1 MPSTMGAPPAT
12 KPDPW
17 KMRAAF
23 AMTFSLGYL
32 ALSLLG
38 AAWTFPHRYAPVAT
52 DFDTGFM
59 GGLASADNASL
70 AIAWGASRD
79 ETFRGTAITIQDLT
93 FFSERWNGVDIT
105 IAAALARPRTVV
117 GRIPA
122 LVVVHG
128 YGGSHE
134 SMMGVAREL
143 AASGR
148 VAIAI
153 DAPDSGG
160 STPYPRRTP
169 EDLVNVTTDPRGG
182 FLYHVAYAASRALSV
197 AESLAFVDPARLGVL
212 GASQGGL
219 TSLYLAAKDPRVSA
233 ALPMIPGGNLE
244 EAYWAPSLAHVLLP
258 QGVTLSDPRL
268 VGFRRHFDPL
278 GYAPVI
284 TAPVLFMTGTADE
297 FFPIWGVMSTYDAI
311 PSRKWLSIVPNHGHS
326 GYDGWIPTATRFLDW
341 VFNGG
346 APLPDPAVIGV
357 ASDLAGVH
365 VTSSTTSRSEV
376 VLLWRGST
384 AAETWRSTTMA
395 VAGGL
400 YSATVMPMWPG
411 RVSFFVS
418 ILEAGA
424 YTTAT
429 PVTAVDA
436 TGYAGPALLIA
447 TAGMTATLW
456 GLIGLPFR
464 ERRVPILAVVL
475 AVAGSAWAWIGVPGR
490 TAWGVYEIADRT
502 SLGSFLLGAYLV
514 FFSALFATALLR
526 PRKLLVLSWVPVIFS
541 ATVYGVAAAFLGGAV
556 LAPSW
561 GFALIVAAPLLVLVD
576 RRWRKE
582 TRVF

>member
-1 MPSTMGAPPAT
+1 MA
-12 KPDPW
+12 
-17 KMRAAF
+17 
-23 AMTFSLGYL
+23 FSLGFL
-32 ALSLLG
+32 GLSLLG
-38 AAWTFPHRYAPVAT
+38 AAWTFPHRYAPAST

-59 GGLASADNASL
+59 GALASADGTPL
-70 AIAWGASRD
+70 ATAWGASTD
-79 ETFRGTAITIQDLT
+79 ETFEGTPITVQDLT
-93 FFSERWNGVDIT
+93 FLSERWNGVDVS
-105 IAAALARPRTVV
+105 IAAALARPRSVA

-128 YGGSHE
+128 YGGTHE

-169 EDLVNVTTDPRGG
+169 GDLVNVTSDPRGG

-197 AESLAFVDPARLGVL
+197 AESLPYVDPGRLGVI

-219 TSLYLAAKDPRVSA
+219 TSLYLAAKDPRVAA

-244 EAYWAPSLAHVLLP
+244 EAYWAPSLAHLLLP
-258 QGVTLSDPRL
+258 KDATLSDPRL

-278 GYAPVI
+278 GYAPLI
-284 TAPVLFMTGTADE
+284 TAPVLFMAGTADE

-311 PSRKWLSIVPNHGHS
+311 PSRKWLSLVPNHGHS
-326 GYDGWIPTATRFLDW
+326 GYEGWIPTAMRFLDW
-341 VFNGG
+341 AFDGA
-346 APLPDPAVIGV
+346 APLPDPAVLGV
-357 ASDLAGVH
+357 ASDLLGVH
-365 VTSSTTSRSEV
+365 VTASATAASEV

-384 AAETWRSTTMA
+384 AGEPWRATTMSR
-395 VAGGL
+395 AGGL
-400 YSATVMPMWPG
+400 HTATVGPVWPG
-411 RVSFFVS
+411 RVSLFVS
-418 ILEAGA
+418 IVEAGV

-429 PVTAVDA
+429 PAIAVDA
-436 TGYAGPALLIA
+436 TGYPGPALLIA
-447 TAGMTATLW
+447 TAGMTAYLW
-456 GLIGLPFR
+456 GLLGLPFR
-464 ERRVPILAVVL
+464 ERRIPILAVVL
-475 AVAGSAWAWIGVPGR
+475 AVGGSAWAWIGVPGR
-490 TAWGVYEIADRT
+490 TAWGVYEIADR
-502 SLGSFLLGAYLV
+502 SPLGGFLLGAYLV

-541 ATVYGVAAAFLGGAV
+541 ATVYGIAAALLGGAAT

-561 GFALIVAAPLLVLVD
+561 GFALIVAAPLLVLAD

>member
-23 AMTFSLGYL
+23 AMAFSLGYL
-32 ALSLLG
+32 ALSILG
-38 AAWTFPHRYAPVAT
+38 AAWTLPHRYAPVAT

-59 GGLASADNASL
+59 GGLASADNASV
-70 AIAWGASRD
+70 AISWGASRD

-128 YGGSHE
+128 YGGTHE

-197 AESLAFVDPARLGVL
+197 AESLAFVDPARLGAL

-233 ALPMIPGGNLE
+233 ALPMIPGRNPA
-244 EAYWAPSLAHVLLP
+244 EAYCAPS
-258 QGVTLSDPRL
+258 
-268 VGFRRHFDPL
+268 
-278 GYAPVI
+278 
-284 TAPVLFMTGTADE
+284 
-297 FFPIWGVMSTYDAI
+297 
-311 PSRKWLSIVPNHGHS
+311 
-326 GYDGWIPTATRFLDW
+326 
-341 VFNGG
+341 
-346 APLPDPAVIGV
+346 PAVIGV

-365 VTSSTTSRSEV
+365 VTSSTTSTSEV

-411 RVSFFVS
+411 RVSLFVS
-418 ILEAGA
+418 IVEAGA

-429 PVTAVDA
+429 PVIAVDA

-447 TAGMTATLW
+447 TAGM
-456 GLIGLPFR
+456 
-464 ERRVPILAVVL
+464 
-475 AVAGSAWAWIGVPGR
+475 
-490 TAWGVYEIADRT
+490 
-502 SLGSFLLGAYLV
+502 
-514 FFSALFATALLR
+514 
-526 PRKLLVLSWVPVIFS
+526 
-541 ATVYGVAAAFLGGAV
+541 
-556 LAPSW
+556 
-561 GFALIVAAPLLVLVD
+561 
-576 RRWRKE
+576 
-582 TRVF
+582 